1 MKVLILSP
9 RRIPPNLRFRVPRDY
24 ESPWLL
30 GEDSWDL
37 IHLRMACGSVTSW
50 PELYQKI
57 FTYAP
62 PPESCAFVL
71 TQAVTSSRAQ
81 AG

>member
-1 MKVLILSP
+1 MGASGAELTFC
-9 RRIPPNLRFRVPRDY
+9 RIPPNLRFRVPRNY

-50 PELYQKI
+50 PEMYQKI
-57 FTYAP
+57 FAYVCSLCVP
-62 PPESCAFVL
+62 V
-71 TQAVTSSRAQ
+71 
-81 AG
+81 

>member
-1 MKVLILSP
+1 MPPEVALANLTLISS

-24 ESPWLL
+24 ESPWTL

-57 FTYAP
+57 YSYAP
-62 PPESCAFVL
+62 VRLCGILPPC
-71 TQAVTSSRAQ
+71 
-81 AG
+81 